1 MRFAGDSAHFG
12 AVASMC
18 RVGERTSP
26 MANKEQQTNT
36 HFPQFIEKRLENP
49 PVVVGEN
56 PVEFRVLFVELE
68 CACLEHGGTAAEHMM
83 VYQVAVLTWRLMRLE
98 RMRTSII
105 RHHRPV
111 AVLSL
116 VRRTDEHAE
125 AERGSLAHARMGAE
139 AMTYFASKDA
149 KKTLETRFIEAG
161 YAEDAVEIEAFV
173 QSQNS
178 QVQIER
184 EASAAQRQLL
194 AYLKEL
200 ERRSM
205 RRAREL
211 REAALKAVKSA
222 ADKAN

>member
-1 MRFAGDSAHFG
+1 M
-12 AVASMC
+12 
-18 RVGERTSP
+18 SP
-26 MANKEQQTNT
+26 MANQEQRQTNT

-49 PVVVGEN
+49 PVIAGEN
-56 PVEFRVLFVELE
+56 PVEFRVLFHELE
-68 CACLEHGGTAAEHMM
+68 SACLEHGGTAAEHTM

-98 RMRTSII
+98 RMRALII

-116 VRRTDEHAE
+116 VRRTDEHPE
-125 AERGSLAHARMGAE
+125 AERGSLAHARTGLE
-139 AMTYFASKDA
+139 AMAYFASKDA
-149 KKTLETRFIEAG
+149 KKKLETRFAEAG
-161 YAEDAVEIEAFV
+161 YAEDAVEIEAFL

-184 EASAAQRQLL
+184 ETAAAQRQLL

-205 RRAREL
+205 RRAKEL
-211 REAALKAVKSA
+211 LEAALKAVKSA
-222 ADKAN
+222 ANKAS